1 MLRLRTTA
9 TLSVLVLAGA
19 VGMAWWMSAWPRMH
33 DRATEAAVAARASER
48 HRHEKPSR
56 PQARRRQSTPRHAV
70 IQSAVA
76 NPPSP
81 PAPVYAPSPAYP
93 MEALREQRGGVVTL
107 RVRVDGH
114 GAVTG
119 VSVAKSSGDPHLDAS
134 ARETMQQ
141 WRFQPPSGGEPT
153 TFDYPVTFRVGHVV
167 RD

>member
-1 MLRLRTTA
+1 
-9 TLSVLVLAGA
+9 
-19 VGMAWWMSAWPRMH
+19 WMSAWPRMH

-107 RVRVDGH
+107 RVRVVGSC
-114 GAVTG
+114 AVNG
-119 VSVAKSSGDPHLDAS
+119 VSVAMYSSYQHLTS
-134 ARETMQQ
+134 LVRET
-141 WRFQPPSGGEPT
+141 
-153 TFDYPVTFRVGHVV
+153 HL
-167 RD
+167 